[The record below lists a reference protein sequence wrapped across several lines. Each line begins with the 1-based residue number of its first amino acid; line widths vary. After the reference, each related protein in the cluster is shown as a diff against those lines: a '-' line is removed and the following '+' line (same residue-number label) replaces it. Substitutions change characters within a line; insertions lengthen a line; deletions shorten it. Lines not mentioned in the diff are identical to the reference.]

1 MNSIEPRIKTSN
13 NRNLNKRQR
22 VAKRARFAALQLELV
37 HPRLDNPSEIGTAPP
52 DLIQIAA
59 NPLEAIGGVAPIL
72 NPRSRTQVLAKLVS
86 SLTTIEDRD
95 ETILRLRKR
104 LFEADIQVR
113 IQRKEINS
121 WKHRAANFQR
131 RVQELLCI
139 VPPQQPTNS
148 NASPVAS
155 PEPLNRPNFSGRIT
169 TANLCPSANHS
180 VCHRLPLPD
189 PRPRSWREPSI

>member
-1 MNSIEPRIKTSN
+1 MNSIESRIKISN
-13 NRNLNKRQR
+13 NRKLNKRQVCKVR
-22 VAKRARFAALQLELV
+22 KNRGLQLELV
-37 HPRLDNPSEIGTAPP
+37 HPRSDNPSEVGNAPP

-59 NPLEAIGGVAPIL
+59 NPLEAIGGVARIQ

-104 LFEADIQVR
+104 LFEADFQVR

-189 PRPRSWREPSI
+189 PRPRSWREPSN